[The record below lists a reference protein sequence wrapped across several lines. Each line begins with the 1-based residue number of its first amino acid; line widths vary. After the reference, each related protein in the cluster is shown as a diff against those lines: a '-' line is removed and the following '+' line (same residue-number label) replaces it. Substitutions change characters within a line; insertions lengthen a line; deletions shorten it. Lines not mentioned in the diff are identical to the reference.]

1 MATIYKC
8 VNSLYGKCFNQDRNR
23 KCRTHTLSE
32 EQLHEI
38 WATLAKSPRQLILQ
52 FAQQR
57 SISSSPARNWT
68 ELLHL
73 HLYKTTLVHKH
84 CDTECEA
91 RLNFLNWIPSR
102 DARWRNRP
110 YTSMKFSWTDSRIKM
125 WSFSEILGTNSIPI
139 FRVCWCG
146 DSVTCRNVRETS
158 YLNATVCLRKF
169 HWILLLQMLPDLD
182 PTYVYFIFFT

>member
-8 VNSLYGKCFNQDRNR
+8 VNSLYAECSNQNR
-23 KCRTHTLSE
+23 KRTCRTLTLGE

-38 WATLAKSPRQLILQ
+38 WATLAKSPRQMTLQ

-57 SISSSPARNWT
+57 SMSSPAWNWT
-68 ELLHL
+68 ELLQL
-73 HLYKTTLVHKH
+73 HLYMTTLVHKH
-84 CDTECEA
+84 CDTDCEA
-91 RLNFLNWIPSR
+91 RLNFLNWIPSC
-102 DARWRNRP
+102 DAWWRNRP
-110 YTSMKFSWTDSRIKM
+110 YTSMKFSWTDSHIKM

-158 YLNATVCLRKF
+158 HLNATVCLRKF
-169 HWILLLQMLPDLD
+169 HWIQMLQDLD
-182 PTYVYFIFFT
+182 PTYVHFIYFT